1 MAVRAAGTFPR
12 SYRGATRTGILVFCL
27 PSCKLF
33 AQQCRTHGLHE
44 GACIIIQYLSKFLEC
59 ARSCA
64 ATRNIVIHKAI
75 HSCVSLGKSLLLSE
89 PRFPRLEN
97 WEASWNYTCFLF
109 FTAHIQ
115 SVDKCC
121 WFYC

>member
-1 MAVRAAGTFPR
+1 MR
-12 SYRGATRTGILVFCL
+12 
-27 PSCKLF
+27 
-33 AQQCRTHGLHE
+33 
-44 GACIIIQYLSKFLEC
+44 QYLSKYLEC

-64 ATRNIVIHKAI
+64 RYHYITRNIVIHTAI

-89 PRFPRLEN
+89 PRRRHLEN

-115 SVDKCC
+115 SVDKRC